1 MPDAPR
7 PDQNLLLT
15 FRVGAA
21 TLAAAAGEVTEVF
34 RRSKVTRVPNAPS
47 SLAGVAHLRGAV
59 VPVVSLACL
68 LGAEEAPETAA
79 ARILLLALDPPVGV
93 KVDAVGMLTKRDRA
107 DDDDGGETRPGRLF
121 IEDDQAVRTV
131 DLRALLERDFASL
144 GRRAG
149 RDRPAPAK
157 VAAVPRAARLAF
169 LAFDIAGQVYALPL
183 DEVTE
188 IIPLPSVVAA
198 FPQSDTAILGVV
210 PWRGALLPIISLRSL
225 LGFETIAADPRRARI
240 VVARIG
246 PSTIGLVVDRM
257 REILRAAPDAVGPL
271 PSVLNRG
278 AGEALIQSICRLD
291 DGRGLVS
298 ILSSERLFREE
309 TVARILADGNERGSD
324 MQIAAESDGRET
336 VLVFRLGDEEYG
348 LPIAAVDEIVRLP
361 DTLTRVPRAPG
372 FVHGVMNFRG
382 KALPVID
389 QRQRFGVAGTSRGR
403 RRVIVTTLGNRQAGF
418 VVDSVSEL
426 LAVPADQVTA
436 TPDLAAEGDLLFDR
450 VVTLAVD
457 GRMILLVD
465 PQQLLNRAERDL
477 LAALETPDAGVVA
490 S

>member
-1 MPDAPR
+1 
-7 PDQNLLLT
+7 
-15 FRVGAA
+15 
-21 TLAAAAGEVTEVF
+21 
-34 RRSKVTRVPNAPS
+34 
-47 SLAGVAHLRGAV
+47 
-59 VPVVSLACL
+59 
-68 LGAEEAPETAA
+68 
-79 ARILLLALDPPVGV
+79 
-93 KVDAVGMLTKRDRA
+93 
-107 DDDDGGETRPGRLF
+107 
-121 IEDDQAVRTV
+121 
-131 DLRALLERDFASL
+131 
-144 GRRAG
+144 
-149 RDRPAPAK
+149 
-157 VAAVPRAARLAF
+157 
-169 LAFDIAGQVYALPL
+169 
-183 DEVTE
+183 
-188 IIPLPSVVAA
+188 
-198 FPQSDTAILGVV
+198 
-210 PWRGALLPIISLRSL
+210 
-225 LGFETIAADPRRARI
+225 
-240 VVARIG
+240 
-246 PSTIGLVVDRM
+246 
-257 REILRAAPDAVGPL
+257 
-271 PSVLNRG
+271 
-278 AGEALIQSICRLD
+278 
-291 DGRGLVS
+291 
-298 ILSSERLFREE
+298 
-309 TVARILADGNERGSD
+309 